1 MKVIYNQDQLERLAI
16 LGAKVQVYP
25 NGITKLDLEG
35 VEMKDIKK
43 VYQLLLLNLLFLY
56 LLQPKEDHYKT
67 FYIYYLRESMYG
79 FLLKYLDNL

>member
-43 VYQLLLLNLLFLY
+43 VYRILECETEYQFSN
-56 LLQPKEDHYKT
+56 
-67 FYIYYLRESMYG
+67 
-79 FLLKYLDNL
+79 N